1 MKYQQRQRVSQSGKN
16 FIRNGARVRGS
27 ATGTRNDIF
36 VQKDDGWICSLCYEP
51 VKPMTKDTNGYYNL
65 EVVDMDKKIMWV
77 NKNGNSVHRKQ
88 IGKQYGR
95 NSFKYV
101 CVMSHFEKTGM
112 KEFPVDENGCCD
124 VCNSKLI
131 QTSHPVYKQKKIYLN
146 MKDSKPH
153 FRRHKLKWIC
163 VI

>member
-88 IGKQYGR
+88 IGK
-95 NSFKYV
+95 SSSIK
-101 CVMSHFEKTGM
+101 
-112 KEFPVDENGCCD
+112 
-124 VCNSKLI
+124 
-131 QTSHPVYKQKKIYLN
+131 
-146 MKDSKPH
+146 
-153 FRRHKLKWIC
+153 
-163 VI
+163 